1 MRVGPPVSAKCGAF
15 AGRWFTRSPLCGAFS
30 VPAGNYITEGHFTSF
45 CAMTGRTRSTALW
58 EVAAR
63 EGREFLTGRAISE
76 MARRIGAKPENALR
90 HLRRERYLLPLFRGF
105 YYVRTAEEVRLGTE
119 RHDALELFALAA
131 RAKGIGEWYFGL
143 ETALRLHGL
152 THEDRR
158 EETVVSRTFY
168 RIRGVPIGSR
178 RFVIHKWGPELFGFG
193 LVRRGSYLISDPEK
207 TLLDLAYLDV
217 WRTRKGRSA
226 ALVWTDHLPTVDL
239 GKVRRYLPHYPEEVR
254 RTLEERL

>member
-1 MRVGPPVSAKCGAF
+1 
-15 AGRWFTRSPLCGAFS
+15 
-30 VPAGNYITEGHFTSF
+30 
-45 CAMTGRTRSTALW
+45 MTARTRSTALW

-90 HLRRERYLLPLFRGF
+90 HLRREHYLLPLFRGF

-158 EETVVSRTFY
+158 EETVVSRSFY
-168 RIRGVPIGSR
+168 RIRGVPIGTR
-178 RFVIHKWGPELFGFG
+178 RFVVHKWDPALFRFG
-193 LVRRGSYLISDPEK
+193 LVRRGSYRVSDPEK
-207 TLLDLAYLDV
+207 TILDLAYLDH
-217 WRTRKGRSA
+217 WRERKGHSPTRT
-226 ALVWTDHLPTVDL
+226 WTEHVGSVDAR
-239 GKVRRYLPHYPEEVR
+239 KVRLYLPRYPEELR
-254 RTLEERL
+254 RIVEERL